1 MPFTYYVCC
10 FGWKGIINVRTAN
23 KLTFQ
28 FDTFA
33 ISVETIIVIWW
44 IRIWSKN
51 VLNIWRSFPSVMS
64 VLKRKSTKT
73 NGREAWKA
81 RKREREKILVS
92 IKVPKSFRKNRM
104 KYLILSKECNIQ
116 RNISNDFMKTF
127 KNIICRE
134 IINSQKILFH
144 HWVSL

>member
-1 MPFTYYVCC
+1 M
-10 FGWKGIINVRTAN
+10 
-23 KLTFQ
+23 
-28 FDTFA
+28 
-33 ISVETIIVIWW
+33 
-44 IRIWSKN
+44 
-51 VLNIWRSFPSVMS
+51 MS

-144 HWVSL
+144 H